1 MEIQNLGGP
10 ELYKYYILTYADNLD
25 VLFRRTGSVIYIYN
39 FLQYQSIK
47 SELPIQMLGK
57 YFVGNYSFSDI

>member
-25 VLFRRTGSVIYIYN
+25 VLFRRTGSFIYI
-39 FLQYQSIK
+39 
-47 SELPIQMLGK
+47 
-57 YFVGNYSFSDI
+57 